1 MRKVKVG
8 LIEVKQRE
16 EDGVFKRLDIL
27 LEFAE
32 ECFKRKADI
41 VFFPEAYP
49 FVPDRAIKNR
59 SEELVR
65 VTSDFHKR
73 CAALAKKY
81 RGYLVP
87 WEYEYADG
95 RVYNSSYVLDRSGEE
110 IGRFRKVHLTRGE
123 LEGGLTC
130 GSSFPVFELDF
141 GRVGI
146 MICFDNYFPES
157 ARCLANNGAEL
168 ILYPLYGDTLIPGW
182 EIKTR
187 ARAVDNTV
195 FIATEQIDGICKGAF
210 TGLIAPNGDI
220 IEKSWGGE
228 GVKVVE
234 IDLDEKVYTNLNAKE
249 GELQDIKRYLAF
261 SRNPSAYEDLLK
273 PVEKDRYEDI
283 FFTTDKSI

>member
-16 EDGVFKRLDIL
+16 EDGVLKRLEIL

-49 FVPDRAIKNR
+49 FVPDRDIKTR
-59 SEELVR
+59 YDELVA
-65 VTSDFHKR
+65 VTSDFHKK
-73 CAALAKKY
+73 CSNLAKKY
-81 RGYLVP
+81 HGYLVP
-87 WEYEYADG
+87 WEYEYANG
-95 RVYNSSYVLDRSGEE
+95 KVYNSSYVLDRNGEE
-110 IGRFRKVHLTRGE
+110 IGRYRKVHLTRGE
-123 LEGGLTC
+123 IEGGLTC
-130 GSSFPVFELDF
+130 GNSFPVFKLDF
-141 GRVGI
+141 GKVGI

-157 ARCLANNGAEL
+157 VRCLSNNGAEL
-168 ILYPLYGDTLIPGW
+168 ILYPLYGDTLVPGW

-187 ARAVDNTV
+187 ARAIDNTV
-195 FIATEQIDGICKGAF
+195 FIAAEQIDGICKGAF

-234 IDLDEKVYTNLNAKE
+234 IDLDEKTYTNLNAKA
-249 GELQDIKRYLAF
+249 GELQDIKRYLAL
-261 SRNPSAYEDLLK
+261 SRNPLAYKDVLK
-273 PVEKDRYEDI
+273 PVKKDCYEDI
-283 FFTTDKSI
+283 FFTSDKS